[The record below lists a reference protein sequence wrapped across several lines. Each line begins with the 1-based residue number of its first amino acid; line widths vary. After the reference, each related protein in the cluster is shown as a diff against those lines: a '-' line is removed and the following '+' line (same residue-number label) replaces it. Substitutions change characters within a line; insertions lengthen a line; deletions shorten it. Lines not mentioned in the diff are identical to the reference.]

1 MNASTIQN
9 GLLVSVKTGINGD
22 DPGERDGAVKARG
35 KARSLI
41 TSVCV
46 QSAFGL
52 LCPAWEEDKLQA
64 AVREARAVAEEFNGS
79 AVLTNISVNVICGRI
94 AADDAEAVQA
104 INGEVRELLAH
115 MERGLRNVDAAV
127 IREAANKARALS
139 AMLSLDAAKQALVA
153 IEAARTAA
161 RQITKA
167 NVTASAIDVDTAA
180 VEAVRTTMWAFQDTE
195 AAPLPVEQPSVSL
208 FDDLESDS

>member
-1 MNASTIQN
+1 MSASTIQN

-22 DPGERDGAVKARG
+22 DPGEHDGAVKARG
-35 KARSLI
+35 KARSMI

-52 LCPAWEEDKLQA
+52 LCPAWEEDKLLA

-79 AVLTNISVNVICGRI
+79 AVLTNIAVNVIVGRI
-94 AADDAEAVQA
+94 AADDVEAVRA
-104 INGEVRELLAH
+104 INSEVRELLAQ
-115 MERGLRNVDAAV
+115 MERGLRNVDATV

-139 AMLSLDAAKQALVA
+139 AMLSPDAAKEAQIA

-161 RQITKA
+161 RQIIKGGAT
-167 NVTASAIDVDTAA
+167 SAIPVHVAI
-180 VEAVRTTMWAFQDTE
+180 EAVGTCRLAFMDPET
-195 AAPLPVEQPSVSL
+195 APLPVEQPTVSL
-208 FDDLESDS
+208 FADFEA

>member
-1 MNASTIQN
+1 MSASTIQN
-9 GLLVSVKTGINGD
+9 SLLVSVKTAIDGD
-22 DPGERDGAVKARG
+22 GPAEHDGAVKARG

-52 LCPAWEEDKLQA
+52 LCPAWEEDKLLA

-79 AVLTNISVNVICGRI
+79 AVLTNIAVNVIVGRI
-94 AADDAEAVQA
+94 AADDVEAVRA
-104 INGEVRELLAH
+104 INSEVRELLAQ
-115 MERGLRNVDAAV
+115 MERGLRTIDAPM

-139 AMLSLDAAKQALVA
+139 AMLSPDAAKQALVA

-161 RQITKA
+161 RRIVKSG
-167 NVTASAIDVDTAA
+167 SATEVEPAA
-180 VEAVRTTMWAFQDTE
+180 IEAVCTSMWDFQDTE
-195 AAPLPVEQPSVSL
+195 TPPIPIMEQPTVSL
-208 FDDLESDS
+208 FADLEIDP

>member
-1 MNASTIQN
+1 VIASTIQN

-22 DPGERDGAVKARG
+22 DPAEHDGAVKARG

-64 AVREARAVAEEFNGS
+64 AVREARAVAHEFNGS
-79 AVLTNISVNVICGRI
+79 AVLTSITVNVIAGRI

-104 INGEVRELLAH
+104 INGEVRELLAQ

-139 AMLSLDAAKQALVA
+139 AMLSPDAAKQALVA

-161 RQITKA
+161 RQITK
-167 NVTASAIDVDTAA
+167 NSATSGISVVVAMKA
-180 VEAVRTTMWAFQDTE
+180 ISTTMWEFQDTE
-195 AAPLPVEQPSVSL
+195 ATPMPVEQPAVSL
-208 FDDLESDS
+208 FDDLESE